1 MVKVS
6 KKHTTKKKSAK
17 KVSKPKGAN
26 SSERKIIHQT
36 VSVEL
41 CNGKT
46 AITMQKA
53 QDLLGWEEETKESP
67 FKQEFLLK
75 DFNSFKVRCFNNT
88 TNRPI
93 SKPNLK
99 SLKQEILR
107 GRWQLNGEP
116 IIIGKTGLILNGQHS
131 LLAFIEAVQEWRA
144 KPDESVYGTEEP
156 TLDKLIVFGIEET
169 DAVINTMDTCKPRSL
184 ADVIFRS
191 HFFSLMQP
199 KDRNTISR
207 ITDYAIKLLW
217 ERTGVT
223 ANAFALRRTHSES
236 LDFIERHPKII
247 ECAKHIFEEDGGVG
261 NIGRYISP
269 GYATALLYMM
279 GSCTSDPTEY
289 RATRNEN
296 VLDWAMFDK
305 ACDFWVC
312 LAAKASEFAPIHK
325 ALQAMLEKSENITPR
340 ERWSLLIKAW
350 NLYVADEK
358 LTTKALALEYDIDK
372 DGINRL
378 AEQPTIGGIDCDGD
392 FIDPTLSEIE
402 ERRQKQHD
410 QKVKADK
417 PQAKLSD
424 DFVIGDLVR
433 VGRGKGSWKGELI
446 EILGCNT
453 KIRVGQGYQGCGT
466 IKAAE
471 LSDLARV

>member
-1 MVKVS
+1 MVKATKKRVS
-6 KKHTTKKKSAK
+6 KKHSAK
-17 KVSKPKGAN
+17 KVSKPKGAD

-46 AITMQKA
+46 AITIQKA
-53 QDLLGWEEETKESP
+53 QDLLGWEEETKEAP
-67 FKQEFLLK
+67 FKQDFLLK
-75 DFNSFKVRCFNNT
+75 DFNGQKVRCFNNT

-131 LLAFIEAVQEWRA
+131 LLAFIEAVQEWKA
-144 KPDESVYGTEEP
+144 KPDESVYGKEEP
-156 TLDKLIVFGIEET
+156 TLDKLIVFGIDES
-169 DAVINTMDTCKPRSL
+169 DAVVNTMDTCKPRSL

-191 HFFSLMQP
+191 HFFSIMQP

-207 ITDYAIKLLW
+207 MTDYAIKLLW

-223 ANAFALRRTHSES
+223 ADAFALRRTHSES

-247 ECAKHIFEEDGGVG
+247 ECAKHIFEENGDHN
-261 NIGRYISP
+261 NIGYFVSP

-289 RATRNEN
+289 RATRNED
-296 VLDWAMFDK
+296 VLDWSMFDK
-305 ACDFWVC
+305 ACDFFV
-312 LAAKASEFAPIHK
+312 LIAGKAPEFNPIGK

-350 NLYVADEK
+350 NLYVADEP
-358 LTTKALALEYDIDK
+358 LTTKAIALEYDIDK

-392 FIDPTLSEIE
+392 FIDPTPSEIA
-402 ERRQKQHD
+402 ERSQKQQD
-410 QKVKADK
+410 QKVKADA
-417 PQAKLSD
+417 PRAKLSD

-433 VGRGKGSWKGELI
+433 VGRGKGSWQGELL
-446 EILGCNT
+446 EILGHNT

-466 IKAAE
+466 IKAAK
-471 LSDLARV
+471 LTDLARV